1 MATAARY
8 RVWIIL
14 APLAGFAPFL
24 MDGIMIG
31 ATMTRILRNS
41 MVCAL
46 ALYFAIF
53 FSLRGVWGN
62 DALWL
67 AFLLFMVA
75 RGVLQYLMAGGIR
88 GIIPR
93 AEEL

>member
-1 MATAARY
+1 
-8 RVWIIL
+8 
-14 APLAGFAPFL
+14 
-24 MDGIMIG
+24 
-31 ATMTRILRNS
+31 MTRILRNS

>member
-1 MATAARY
+1 
-8 RVWIIL
+8 
-14 APLAGFAPFL
+14 
-24 MDGIMIG
+24 MI
-31 ATMTRILRNS
+31 
-41 MVCAL
+41 CAL

-53 FSLRGVWGN
+53 FSLRGALGN

-75 RGVLQYLMAGGIR
+75 RGVLQYLMAGGIK

-93 AEEL
+93 A